1 MCVLNHSS
9 YITSVTQGL
18 FKSSPAG
25 LHGPISVS
33 VFEPVPVSLLCVQS
47 CASSCSR
54 ILLIRDQQ
62 VKRRFR
68 GSMLSDVVQARRKTL
83 NSWSSSNPPCLLSG
97 QFSVLTFHHGG
108 CYVLLC
114 SASTADDP
122 PTSLCF
128 AGFTP
133 CK

>member
-1 MCVLNHSS
+1 MNPSAVD
-9 YITSVTQGL
+9 
-18 FKSSPAG
+18 F
-25 LHGPISVS
+25 
-33 VFEPVPVSLLCVQS
+33 VFEPVSVSLLCVQS

-83 NSWSSSNPPCLLSG
+83 NSWNSSNPPCLLSG

-114 SASTADDP
+114 RASTADDL

-128 AGFTP
+128 TP
-133 CK
+133 ESRHVKNERERAEIKAKNSFVPEKQ